1 MSIKKVSY
9 MAATYKKGGLNIKI
23 ENTLYFFMTIQEI
36 IKKLNYLEDNAKFWQ
51 KTNGA
56 QSWLNEVN
64 KMETLFCNHPDA
76 DKTCTYK
83 GRLVMKNSVSLEELG
98 YSKESLKR
106 NGLL

>member
-1 MSIKKVSY
+1 
-9 MAATYKKGGLNIKI
+9 
-23 ENTLYFFMTIQEI
+23 MTIKEI

-64 KMETLFCNHPDA
+64 KIETLFCNHPEA